1 MTKRVACLI
10 ALVAALVSGGCS
22 ELSSSS
28 GEFEPR
34 VKDTLTVVT
43 QPLPTAGFWEGT
55 ARHPT
60 GGFSY
65 GMAKALA
72 DRLGLRRLVIRERP
86 FSEIVAGQLG
96 DADLALALITPTDSR
111 RERLDFSDPFIQ
123 ASPALVTRKG
133 TRVPDVETAKGLRF
147 ALPRNT
153 TFVDLV
159 ADLIRPDDRPL
170 MYENRQDMIA
180 AVRTGRA
187 DVTVFDMPAAVALVH
202 QEPELEIASKFD
214 GTEPIAA
221 ALPKGSDNTE
231 AVSSQLRAMQSD
243 GTIDALARRWLG
255 ESLTDSE
262 NDAPLLRTNQR

>member
-1 MTKRVACLI
+1 MLALTVAL
-10 ALVAALVSGGCS
+10 G
-22 ELSSSS
+22 LSACGQLGSSS

-34 VKDTLTVVT
+34 TKDTLTVVT

-55 ARHPT
+55 ARRPT

-65 GMAKALA
+65 GMARDLA

-86 FSEIVAGQLG
+86 FSEIVAGKLG
-96 DADLALALITPTDSR
+96 DADLALALITPTDGR
-111 RERLDFSDPFIQ
+111 REHLDFSDPFIQ

-133 TRVPDVETAKGLRF
+133 TSVPDVETAKGLRF
-147 ALPRNT
+147 ALPKNT

-159 ADLIRPDDRPL
+159 AELIHPDEKPL
-170 MYENRQDMIA
+170 TYENRQDMIA
-180 AVRTGRA
+180 AVLDGRA
-187 DVTVFDMPAAVALVH
+187 DVTVFDMPAAVALVDD
-202 QEPELEIASKFD
+202 EPELEIASKFD

-231 AVSSQLRAMQSD
+231 AVSSQLRAMGSD